1 MMKFENVAEIGDT
14 IKAFDFMPMPDRED
28 SYLIGKVLDKGT
40 ILHPEFGFPYMTG
53 YTVEIVRSVTGDEKY
68 DEFRKFDIGYIPFE
82 LFVADFD
89 DRVTL
94 YKKAGPSDD
103 ELAAIGKEILGVA

>member
-28 SYLIGKVLDKGT
+28 SFLIGRVIEKGMVRN
-40 ILHPEFGFPYMTG
+40 PESNVPMFDG

-68 DEFRKFDIGYIPFE
+68 DEFRKCDIGYIPFE

-89 DRVTL
+89 DRVSL

-103 ELAAIGKEILGVA
+103 EFAAIGKEILGVA